1 MVAIRL
7 ARTGAKKKPSYRV
20 VVMDKRRARDSR
32 NIEIV
37 GHYNPRPDPIELV
50 LKRDRID
57 YWLGV
62 GAQPSDTVKRL
73 LRHFDKHGSSVAV
86 AGRETQMQT
95 EPAPMQTEPAPIQT
109 AVPEAETPSSLETEV
124 PVDEAVVE
132 SPGAIEQTPAVLE
145 EAAVQQD
152 EQPVEPPTEAG
163 DSGPSPAPAPADAPE
178 PASSGV
184 QAEEDA
190 KE

>member
-20 VVMDKRRARDSR
+20 VVIDKRRARDSR

-50 LKRDRID
+50 LKRDRIA

-73 LRHFDKHGSSVAV
+73 LKYFDEHGASTVVAEESN
-86 AGRETQMQT
+86 GQ
-95 EPAPMQTEPAPIQT
+95 PA
-109 AVPEAETPSSLETEV
+109 EAEPETETK
-124 PVDEAVVE
+124 E
-132 SPGAIEQTPAVLE
+132 SQAPAAEEPQTLMPGPAE
-145 EAAVQQD
+145 
-152 EQPVEPPTEAG
+152 
-163 DSGPSPAPAPADAPE
+163 PAPADAPDE
-178 PASSGV
+178 AEDE
-184 QAEEDA
+184 AEELSAELAGEADSQQDGA
-190 KE
+190 AEDVATEPEAAEGEQPAADEGSSQ